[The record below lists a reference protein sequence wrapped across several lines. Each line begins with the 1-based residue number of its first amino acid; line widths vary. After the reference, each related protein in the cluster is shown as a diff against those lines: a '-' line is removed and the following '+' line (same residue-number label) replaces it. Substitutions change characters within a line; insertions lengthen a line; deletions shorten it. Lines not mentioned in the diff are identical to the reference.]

1 MKIALFLIMCSAVAN
16 ECMPPHYF
24 GDYDSYYDCFDA
36 GYTESLKKTKEIGKE
51 EINEHKIYIKFN
63 CVPIKEEEEAKKG
76 VKTYG

>member
-36 GYTESLKKTKEIGKE
+36 GYTESLRKTKEVGQE
-51 EINEHKIYIKFN
+51 QINEYKIYIKFN
-63 CVPIKEEEEAKKG
+63 CIEREEEEAKKG